1 MKDADLI
8 QALKRIKV
16 QTGGLICLGCG
27 HEHNCGVH
35 GCAVIREAAQRLE
48 ERMEKGTLELGEP
61 LTQADISQLGYEK
74 IWIEY
79 KDGTGEWALVYAG
92 KIYAIDA
99 LEGAGFGDILQDAMQ
114 GERLDWP
121 TGQYTAYR
129 RGKERIDP
137 KPSADVA
144 PAVHGTPM
152 LRYRPERHERY
163 EEYGLNENGEML
175 YLKRV
180 LVDEKSYAMY
190 CPACGKRLCSRFTSF
205 CPNCGA
211 KLDGSEDK

>member
-35 GCAVIREAAQRLE
+35 GCAVIREAVLRLE

-61 LTQADISQLGYEK
+61 LTQADISQMDYEK

-79 KDGTGEWALVYAG
+79 KDGTGEWALAYAG
-92 KIYAIDA
+92 NIYNIDT
-99 LEGAGFGDILQDAMQ
+99 LEGAGFGGMLQDAMQ
-114 GERLDWP
+114 GERLDRP

-129 RGKERIDP
+129 RKKEHIDREALHGGWEGTADGYSAGELVYDVWRCGDCGHVEETDDP
-137 KPSADVA
+137 DLLPRFCPSCGRAM
-144 PAVHGTPM
+144 M
-152 LRYRPERHERY
+152 LEAWAEL
-163 EEYGLNENGEML
+163 E
-175 YLKRV
+175 
-180 LVDEKSYAMY
+180 
-190 CPACGKRLCSRFTSF
+190 KRLR
-205 CPNCGA
+205 G
-211 KLDGSEDK
+211 

>member
-48 ERMEKGTLELGEP
+48 E
-61 LTQADISQLGYEK
+61 YH
-74 IWIEY
+74 
-79 KDGTGEWALVYAG
+79 
-92 KIYAIDA
+92 
-99 LEGAGFGDILQDAMQ
+99 
-114 GERLDWP
+114 
-121 TGQYTAYR
+121 

>member
-16 QTGGLICLGCG
+16 QTGGMICLGCG

-48 ERMEKGTLELGEP
+48 E
-61 LTQADISQLGYEK
+61 YH
-74 IWIEY
+74 
-79 KDGTGEWALVYAG
+79 
-92 KIYAIDA
+92 
-99 LEGAGFGDILQDAMQ
+99 
-114 GERLDWP
+114 
-121 TGQYTAYR
+121 
-129 RGKERIDP
+129 RGKEHIDP

-163 EEYGLNENGEML
+163 EEYGMNENGETL

-180 LVDEKSYAMY
+180 MVDEESYAMY
-190 CPACGKRLCSRFTSF
+190 CSACGKRLCSRFASF

-211 KLDGSEDK
+211 KLDGKE